1 VDISTLVLDQQ
12 LGQNEWA
19 ERCEYW
25 QKKSEIRP
33 EKRKRREKE
42 TQPLILTGHGIS
54 ITVNRG
60 TLLIRD
66 GNTHYPAQAHQYRY
80 FKGEL
85 SIPPRIVLVDGSGN
99 ITLDALDWMAAQK
112 VDLIRLKF
120 DGELI
125 SAINGAGYS
134 ADPKKVAWQNEIRA
148 NPSKRMA
155 FAINS
160 IKEKTIATLFNL
172 ENLLP
177 ASTSR
182 DKAINQAK
190 LALKTFRAKPPKSI
204 SQLLAIEGAVAQGY
218 FFAWRALEIK
228 WKAETRYPVPNEWKR
243 YFSRSSLND
252 CTTRH
257 NRNATH
263 PINAMLN
270 YAYKILE
277 SQTRIEVVAAD
288 YDPKLGILHD
298 NPKHRADSFVF
309 DMMEPERPVS
319 DRAILTLVNEER
331 FSGAD
336 LVLRKDG
343 VCRMNQ
349 LLTRLIIERSWLWQP
364 HAFSA

>member
-1 VDISTLVLDQQ
+1 MDASTIIQNQ
-12 LGQNEWA
+12 SFGQNEWA
-19 ERCEYW
+19 GRCEYW
-25 QKKSEIRP
+25 QKKSEIRS

-54 ITVNRG
+54 ITVHRG
-60 TLLIRD
+60 TLLIKD
-66 GNTHYPAQAHQYRY
+66 GNTHYPAQGCVYRF

-112 VDLIRLKF
+112 VDLIRLKY
-120 DGELI
+120 DGEVI

-134 ADPKKVAWQNEIRA
+134 ADPKMVAWQNEIRT
-148 NPSKRMA
+148 NPSKRMS
-155 FAINS
+155 FAINL
-160 IKEKTIATLFNL
+160 IKEKTNATLFNL

-177 ASTSR
+177 PSISR
-182 DKAINQAK
+182 DKAIDQAK

-204 SQLLAIEGAVAQGY
+204 AQLLAIEGAVAQGY
-218 FFAWRALEIK
+218 FFAWRALQIK
-228 WKAETRYPVPNEWKR
+228 WKAESRYPIPEEWKR

-252 CTTRH
+252 CTTRY

-277 SQTRIEVVAAD
+277 SQTRIEVVASG

-309 DMMEPERPVS
+309 DMMEPKRPVV
-319 DRAILTLVNEER
+319 DRVTLRLVADQR
-331 FSGAD
+331 LSGAD
-336 LVLRKDG
+336 YAIRQDG
-343 VCRMNQ
+343 VCRSNPG
-349 LLTRLIIERSWLWQP
+349 LTKALTQTLVGYEV
-364 HAFSA
+364 